1 MIPSYKQNDADFPML
16 GYGTWDIRGALAVEM
31 VGAALDA
38 GYRHI
43 DTAQYYDNEK
53 EVGQAIQLSSVAR
66 EEIFLTT
73 KVRQDRIGKADFLS
87 STEQSLEDLG
97 LDYADLLLI
106 HWPNRDIPLE
116 ESLESLQKAKDK
128 GWAKHIGV
136 SNFPIALL
144 KQCLAAG
151 IEVFTNQVE
160 YHPFLDQSKLLG
172 FMREHNIS
180 LTAYSPI
187 AQGKVIGNA
196 TIKAIADK
204 YDKHETQ
211 ITLRWLMQQNCIAI
225 PRTGKV
231 RNLKANMEI
240 FDFELSAE
248 EMEQIT
254 ALGSAE
260 GRLVNPG
267 NGPDW
272 D

>member
-1 MIPSYKQNDADFPML
+1 MIPVYKQNNASIPAL
-16 GYGTWDIRGALAVEM
+16 GYGTWDIRGELAVEM
-31 VGAALDA
+31 VGAALAA

-53 EVGQAIQLSSVAR
+53 EVGKAIQQSSIAR

-73 KVRQDRIGKADFLS
+73 KVRQGSIGKADFLS

-97 LDYADLLLI
+97 LDYVDLLLI
-106 HWPNRDIPLE
+106 HWPNRNIPLE
-116 ESLESLQKAKDK
+116 ESLESLQKAQDNA
-128 GWAKHIGV
+128 WAKHIGV

-144 KQCLAAG
+144 QKCLAAG
-151 IEVFTNQVE
+151 IKVFTNQVE
-160 YHPFLDQSKLLG
+160 YHPFLDQSKLLA
-172 FMREHNIS
+172 FMRQNDIS

-187 AQGKVIGNA
+187 AQGKVIGNP
-196 TIKAIADK
+196 TIKSIADT
-204 YDKHETQ
+204 YGKHETQ

-240 FDFELSAE
+240 FDFELNE
-248 EMEQIT
+248 NEMAQIS
-254 ALGSAE
+254 ALGSAA
-260 GRLVNPG
+260 GRLVNPAG
-267 NGPDW
+267 GPDW